1 MDAISFILSSSF
13 TFAIRQRE
21 LPPHAAPRLPILAE
35 IRVGFA
41 TVLGNPVLRSLAA
54 CMGSI
59 NFVDAG
65 MMALFILFAT
75 QELVLGPAQIG
86 LILGCGSASGLL
98 GAIAAERIARRFGVG
113 RVIVWGVV
121 MYGVGAIP
129 VAFAQPETAF
139 PLLICAFLVFSLAG
153 PVFSINQLSL
163 RQAITPHRLQGR
175 MNATMRFLNTGPMA
189 LGGLVGG
196 WLGEAIGLRPAII
209 LLITAGLSSF
219 LWVYFSPVRKL
230 QAFPEPVD

>member
-1 MDAISFILSSSF
+1 MLSGGLI
-13 TFAIRQRE
+13 FAIRQSE
-21 LPPHAAPRLPILAE
+21 LPPHPSPRLPMFQE
-35 IRVGFA
+35 IRVGLS

-75 QELVLGPAQIG
+75 QELGLGPAQIG
-86 LILGCGSASGLL
+86 LILGVGSASGLL

-113 RVIVWGVV
+113 RVIVWGVLI
-121 MYGVGAIP
+121 YGIGAIP

-196 WLGEAIGLRPAII
+196 WLGAAIGLRPAII
-209 LLITAGLSSF
+209 LLIAAGLFSF
-219 LWVYFSPVRKL
+219 LLVYFSPVRKL